1 MDNITKHLTDDIASK
16 AEMIAKILRKGS
28 DVEIR
33 RDGTTKVKVIEV
45 RKTAR

>member
-1 MDNITKHLTDDIASK
+1 MDGITKHLIDDIASK
-16 AEMIAKILRKGS
+16 AETIAKILRKVS

-45 RKTAR
+45 KKTAR

>member
-1 MDNITKHLTDDIASK
+1 MDGITKHLIDDITSK
-16 AEMIAKILRKGS
+16 AETIAKILRKGS

-45 RKTAR
+45 KKTAR